1 MTTDSE
7 HPPRGVDP
15 ASPAGEERAETR
27 AENADS
33 PRNTANTPGGD
44 KENAAETA
52 ADAVGYG
59 AVFQVR
65 EFRPIFAAHVLSML
79 GGVLAEV
86 ALAVLVYAETGSA
99 VLSAL
104 VFALTYLPYALS
116 GLLLSGIADRY
127 PARRVL
133 VTCDVLSC
141 ACVAATAI
149 PGTPIAV
156 LFALRVVMSLV
167 APLFTG
173 TRAASLADIL
183 QGERYVLGR
192 SLVRIVAQGSQ
203 IVGFGVGGLLLVWL
217 TPRSA
222 LLVTAATF
230 AGSALL
236 LRLGTRDRPARVTR
250 SGQLLRESLRSTGRL
265 MADPRIRALLLMW
278 WIPPMFFIV
287 AEGLAAPFA
296 EDVGAG
302 SVGYGLFLAAMPAG
316 TAASEILAGTLLSPA
331 TRDRIVLPLAG
342 ISLVPLVFF
351 ALDPSLPL
359 ALVLLLLTGL
369 SAAYALGMDKWFV
382 TDVPDHTRGQA
393 MTLLG
398 AGLMTLQGLG
408 ITVGGAL
415 AEWAPPY
422 AVIAGSGAG
431 GTVCVLLVLRAVRRT
446 RQAPVMLTA

>member
-1 MTTDSE
+1 MED
-7 HPPRGVDP
+7 RV
-15 ASPAGEERAETR
+15 
-27 AENADS
+27 
-33 PRNTANTPGGD
+33 NTPQDAANTPGGD
-44 KENAAETA
+44 NGTA
-52 ADAVGYG
+52 IGYG
-59 AVFQVR
+59 AVFSVR
-65 EFRPIFAAHVLSML
+65 EFRPIFAAHVLSLL

-141 ACVAATAI
+141 ACVAAMAI
-149 PGTPIAV
+149 PGSPVAV
-156 LFALRVVMSLV
+156 LFALRVAMSLI

-203 IVGFGVGGLLLVWL
+203 IAGFGLGGLVLVWL

-222 LLVTAATF
+222 LLLTAATF

-236 LRLGTRDRPARVTR
+236 LRLGTRDRPARATG
-250 SGQLLRESLRSTGRL
+250 SGRMMRESLSSAGRL

-296 EDVGAG
+296 QEVGAG
-302 SVGYGLFLAAMPAG
+302 SVGFGLFLAAMPAG
-316 TAASEILAGTLLSPA
+316 TAVSEVLAGTLLSPA
-331 TRDRIVLPLAG
+331 ARDRIVLPLAG

-351 ALDPSLPL
+351 AVDPSLPL
-359 ALVLLLLTGL
+359 ALVLLVLTGL

-382 TDVPDHTRGQA
+382 TDVPDHMRGQA
-393 MTLLG
+393 MSLLG

-422 AVIAGSGAG
+422 AVIAGSGAA
-431 GTVCVLLVLRAVRRT
+431 GTLCVLLVLRSVRRT
-446 RQAPVMLTA
+446 RMPVVAQPV